1 MPDIEELERQIMA
14 SASAGRIDDAS
25 AALQALVKMQSDQ
38 RQAAMSLLR
47 IIRDGHLPVEKSLEV
62 LTKIEAC
69 HRNDIEL
76 ISLLGDGLEM
86 ARDIGFLNAPP
97 PHEPVFEEVVNT
109 LSRAGSDSRHDGKES
124 LILGGLATAAR
135 MRGPSVR

>member
-47 IIRDGHLPVEKSLEV
+47 IIRDGHLPVEKLLEV
-62 LTKIEAC
+62 LTKI
-69 HRNDIEL
+69 
-76 ISLLGDGLEM
+76 
-86 ARDIGFLNAPP
+86 
-97 PHEPVFEEVVNT
+97 
-109 LSRAGSDSRHDGKES
+109 
-124 LILGGLATAAR
+124 
-135 MRGPSVR
+135 